1 MKSKTHTQVT
11 SVATFRDTANA
22 LHASFHEKMA
32 KYGPNLFRV
41 GHVKH
46 LSSGYLEA
54 FTSEAERKEHDCTA
68 CREFM
73 RQWGNLVFITPEGE
87 VVPAYWDGEL
97 ADAEYQDAV
106 GYLEDRLL
114 GAQITGVAYSESKCL
129 GVTETNGFPHFG
141 IILEQGNVVM
151 PKGSLTTAMA
161 MESVKGED
169 FKNLKRALNEFDM
182 VYLEQV
188 MHLLKTE
195 KLNRHQEF
203 TPTIQFLIDAKNAIA
218 AVGRSGTRRTNV
230 LWRIVASAN
239 SALCSPRSTA
249 LGKLLD
255 DLISGERVEDAVA
268 DFNERTAA
276 DKYMRPTAAP
286 TAGNVGRAEVLIS
299 QLNLQLS
306 LERRWAGMSEIQTLW
321 KPQQGEAQSKPK
333 DGVFGHLVT
342 KDEKRAKPKELP
354 TVKGGEITWAKF
366 ARTVL
371 PDALKMEVY
380 IGSSRHALGAMVTA
394 VNKDAPPLVRW
405 DREDARNPVSFYVH
419 TKGQFGRHFE
429 LIESEFNE
437 VVGIAKMPWEW
448 NDPQAFP
455 KNGVL
460 FVLDGAQDTSDAGLA
475 IFAEDLRHELHEIRS
490 TIEAYSNDGKL
501 THVDE
506 QEAAGLHFIGHQN
519 QQVRVRVTTKL
530 GKTIY
535 ILDRME

>member
-1 MKSKTHTQVT
+1 MKSKTPSQH
-11 SVATFRDTANA
+11 SIDTFRETATN
-22 LHASFHEKMA
+22 LHTAFHAKMA

-46 LSSGYLEA
+46 LSSGYLET
-54 FTSEAERKEHDCTA
+54 FDTPELRKEHDCTA

-73 RQWGNLVFITPEGE
+73 RQWGNLVFITPGGDL
-87 VVPAYWDGEL
+87 VPAFWD
-97 ADAEYQDAV
+97 ADEATDDYQDAIHH
-106 GYLEDRLL
+106 LETRLR
-114 GAQITGVAYSESKCL
+114 GAQVTGVAYSEYATL
-129 GVTETNGFPHFG
+129 GHTETNGFPHFG
-141 IILEQGNVVM
+141 IILDGGNVQM
-151 PKGSLTTAMA
+151 PKGSLTSAMA
-161 MESVKGED
+161 MEASKGED
-169 FKNLKRALNEFDM
+169 FKTLKRALSEYDM

-188 MHLLKTE
+188 EHLLKTE
-195 KLNRHQEF
+195 KLNRHQELL
-203 TPTIQFLIDAKNAIA
+203 PTIQFLIDTKNKIA
-218 AVGRSGTRRTNV
+218 AASKVKTHRTNV

-239 SALCSPRSTA
+239 SALCSPRSTV

-255 DLISGERVEDAVA
+255 DLISGVSVEDAIA
-268 DFNERTAA
+268 DFNERTAP

-286 TAGNVGRAEVLIS
+286 TAGNVSRAEVLIS
-299 QLNLQLS
+299 QLNLELA

-321 KPQQGEAQSKPK
+321 TPKAVAQGKPK

-342 KDEKRAKPKELP
+342 KDEKRIQAKELP
-354 TVKGGEITWAKF
+354 TIKGGEITWAKF

-419 TKGQFGRHFE
+419 TKGQFGRHFG
-429 LIESEFNE
+429 LLESDFNE
-437 VVGIAKMPWEW
+437 VVGIVKMPWEW
-448 NDPQAFP
+448 NDPQGFP

-490 TIEAYSNDGKL
+490 TIEAYSNDGQL

-506 QEAAGLHFIGHQN
+506 QEVAGLHFIGHTN
-519 QQVRVRVTTKL
+519 QQVRVRVSTKT
-530 GKTIY
+530 GKTVY